1 MIDYCD
7 FEIEKE
13 STEKLYD
20 ALEYVK
26 DDITRAVRNSFWTT
40 VYKLIEF
47 ARDIEAEIRVRSLEK
62 DMGVRR
68 G

>member
-1 MIDYCD
+1 MIEYSE
-7 FEIEKE
+7 FEIEGE
-13 STEKLYD
+13 STDKLYD
-20 ALEYVK
+20 TLEYVK
-26 DDITRAVRNSFWTT
+26 DDIQRAVRNSFWTT